1 MKILIATMPFAGHV
15 GPVTSIAA
23 RLVAAGHEVGW
34 YLASGL
40 EERVETL
47 GVTVFPYRRA
57 VAVTDENIGELF
69 PERARLKGPQRLAF
83 DFDRVF
89 AAPVADH
96 VADIR
101 DIFDEFPFELLIG
114 DAAFFAL
121 SILGPTLPV
130 TTYAVDPGPAMAPD
144 PDVPPPFFGL
154 KPMRGPFGAMR
165 DRIVWSMVRGSTR
178 RGLQSM
184 NAARTERGLHP
195 ITTRQLFS
203 IVYESADRVF
213 QAGIP
218 ETDFPRRIPLP
229 NLEYVGA
236 LLAEGDGQ
244 RSRLDTR
251 IETWPGPIAVV
262 SQGTVDNRDP
272 RKLIE
277 PTIEALSGSGTLV
290 VAVTGGIGTEALRRR
305 FERDDVVV
313 DDYVAFR
320 DLFPHTDVFV
330 TNGGHGSAMI
340 ALTHRV
346 PMVTAGTREGKNDVN
361 ARLEV
366 AGVARNLRTER
377 PAPARIRS
385 GVNSVLTDEAMR
397 RRVERVSS
405 ALAAY
410 DSVAIIDA
418 AFAEDFP
425 SRVPQHPGAGD

>member
-1 MKILIATMPFAGHV
+1 MKVLIATMPFAGHV

-34 YLASGL
+34 YLAPGL
-40 EERVETL
+40 EERVESL
-47 GVTVFPYRRA
+47 GVTVLPYRRA

-69 PERARLKGPQRLAF
+69 PERARLRGPKRLEY

-101 DIFDEFPFELLIG
+101 DIHDEFPFELLVG

-130 TTYAVDPGPAMAPD
+130 RTYAVDPGPALAPD

-154 KPMRGPFGAMR
+154 KPMRGPIGAMR

-184 NAARTERGLHP
+184 NAARTERGLDS

-203 IVYESADRVF
+203 VVYESADRVF
-213 QAGIP
+213 QAGSP
-218 ETDFPRRIPLP
+218 EIDFPRRTPLP
-229 NLEYVGA
+229 NREYVGA
-236 LLAEGDGQ
+236 LLAEAGGHQ
-244 RSRLDTR
+244 SSLDPR
-251 IETWPGPIAVV
+251 IETWPGQIVVV
-262 SQGTVDNRDP
+262 SQGTVDNRDS

-290 VAVTGGIGTEALRRR
+290 VAVTGGIGTESLRRR
-305 FERDDVVV
+305 FERNDVVV
-313 DDYVAFR
+313 DDYIPFG
-320 DLFPHTDVFV
+320 DLFPHTDIFV

-340 ALTHRV
+340 ALAHRV

-366 AGVARNLRTER
+366 AGVARNLGTER
-377 PAPARIRS
+377 PAPSRIRS
-385 GVNSVLTDEAMR
+385 AVNAALVDVAMR
-397 RRVERVSS
+397 ERVDRVSA

-410 DSVAIIDA
+410 DSVAIIEA
-418 AFAEDFP
+418 AFAKDFP
-425 SRVPQHPGAGD
+425 LRVPQPPGARD